1 MILSGDVRPEE
12 TLYYIGGMILQFL
25 QEVPRDGVIF
35 VEELARE
42 ICESRGISSSQ
53 FLYGMDWLYL
63 LGALTVRGGEVI
75 LCS

>member
-1 MILSGDVRPEE
+1 MIVSGDVRPEE
-12 TLYYIGGMILQFL
+12 TLYYIGGIILQLL
-25 QEVPRDGVIF
+25 QERSQDQAVF

-42 ICESRGISSSQ
+42 ARISHDISSSQ

-63 LGALTVRGGEVI
+63 MGALSVQSGEVV

>member
-1 MILSGDVRPEE
+1 MIVSGDVRPEE
-12 TLYYIGGMILQFL
+12 TLYYIGGMILQLL
-25 QEVPRDGVIF
+25 QERSQDQAVF

-42 ICESRGISSSQ
+42 ARISHDIPSSQ

-63 LGALTVRGGEVI
+63 MGALSVQSGEVV